1 MPDHD
6 KTFGAS
12 GTPLSSLSGG
22 ALRALGGRENIKTAE
37 EIARAL
43 SPQPQPIDP
52 ALLSFLFF
60 TNLAA
65 ESSKPGATAL
75 GAAGT
80 AALTPAKYLMQQRE
94 QQRKAEEQLPQTALN
109 IAKLIKPPTG
119 TGRGEKYVKTEP
131 VVGEDGKIKRIEGA
145 PVYLYRVEDSQ
156 GNLIRTVEMPDLSSA
171 ASVKPVPFFREDGAS
186 RLFTPGSQEYN
197 QALQGEGDYIF
208 ASPPKTSS
216 KITVVDK
223 TKVDD
228 PNTAI
233 DERLIKINPLNYDS
247 DIHAPKEA
255 IPKET
260 VAKRIENERAV
271 YLTEEDAKKKLADLG
286 VEPTDTEYE
295 TLLNQITTTDPERV
309 GKPVI
314 LGQQYV
320 SYFTPR
326 PGSTDLTTILRT
338 PMGSPVPIEVATLQ
352 KDLININKKIGD
364 LRQTEADLLPNLDT
378 AMSILLENPNATGIL
393 KGTFLDASRFFQEV
407 LGLDPG
413 TTDETVLLEALSNR
427 LAPKMRA
434 PGSGSTSDIEFEA
447 YKRAIL
453 SLTNTG
459 LANYIALYSLARQ
472 TRNNV
477 DNISLIKE
485 LKKQFLSESE
495 INRRVREQD
504 KGIYEKWD
512 VDLENPMFNTDS
524 EETNTVN
531 FIKARDNWF
540 NSLNTGDVILNRVPG
555 NPSQKLYPDAGTF
568 IVKGWG
574 GNN

>member
-1 MPDHD
+1 
-6 KTFGAS
+6 
-12 GTPLSSLSGG
+12 
-22 ALRALGGRENIKTAE
+22 
-37 EIARAL
+37 
-43 SPQPQPIDP
+43 
-52 ALLSFLFF
+52 
-60 TNLAA
+60 
-65 ESSKPGATAL
+65 
-75 GAAGT
+75 
-80 AALTPAKYLMQQRE
+80 
-94 QQRKAEEQLPQTALN
+94 RKAEEQLPQTALN

-393 KGTFLDASRFFQEV
+393 KGTFLDAS
-407 LGLDPG
+407 
-413 TTDETVLLEALSNR
+413 
-427 LAPKMRA
+427 
-434 PGSGSTSDIEFEA
+434 
-447 YKRAIL
+447 
-453 SLTNTG
+453 
-459 LANYIALYSLARQ
+459 
-472 TRNNV
+472 
-477 DNISLIKE
+477 
-485 LKKQFLSESE
+485 
-495 INRRVREQD
+495 
-504 KGIYEKWD
+504 
-512 VDLENPMFNTDS
+512 
-524 EETNTVN
+524 
-531 FIKARDNWF
+531 
-540 NSLNTGDVILNRVPG
+540 
-555 NPSQKLYPDAGTF
+555 
-568 IVKGWG
+568 
-574 GNN
+574 